1 MKKTTKPNPLKFF
14 NDNKAMAYKK
24 AGGAMDAFK
33 KSLIKKDNGGVTGNE
48 PMIGPKTQ
56 EQAMMS
62 NIMNYQ
68 PPIPFANK
76 PTLEERSRKAMMDSM
91 NNMRNMPVNPR
102 GSSGPRG
109 TYEDYKPKP
118 LSDAER
124 RFDEMQLNKL
134 HSQGAKKGGSVK
146 RKKK

>member
-1 MKKTTKPNPLKFF
+1 MKKTNKSNPLKFF
-14 NDNKAMAYKK
+14 NDNKTMAYKK

-33 KSLIKKDNGGVTGNE
+33 KSLRKADNGGIKGDP

-56 EQAMMS
+56 SQDMMS

-76 PTLEERSRKAMMDSM
+76 PTLNERAGKAMMDSI
-91 NNMRNMPVNPR
+91 NSRPISVPR
-102 GSSGPRG
+102 GSGQPKG
-109 TYEDYKPKP
+109 VYEDYKPKP

-124 RFDEMQLNKL
+124 KFNEMKY
-134 HSQGAKKGGSVK
+134 SQGAKKGGSVK
-146 RKKK
+146 RKK

>member
-1 MKKTTKPNPLKFF
+1 MKKTSKTNALKTF
-14 NDNKAMAYKK
+14 NDNNAMAYKK
-24 AGGAMDAFK
+24 ASGAMNAFK
-33 KSLIKKDNGGVTGNE
+33 KSLKKAPDGGFTAPQ

-68 PPIPFANK
+68 PPIPFANR
-76 PTLEERSRKAMMDSM
+76 ESAASMGRKTMMDSM
-91 NNMRNMPVNPR
+91 NNKPFNPR
-102 GSSGPRG
+102 GSNGPRG

-124 RFDEMQLNKL
+124 RFNEMKL
-134 HSQGAKKGGSVK
+134 DTVHSQGAKKGGSVK
-146 RKKK
+146 RKK